1 MLITVLMRS
10 ITDYYPAPL
19 EQIPW
24 IDNPEIKVSRV
35 ESVEMPFRYVKGKN
49 GEITVPEVGREILS
63 SFGLVTSLT
72 DNVQGMIDLIKA
84 DSEKGF
90 GDLF

>member
-1 MLITVLMRS
+1 MKS
-10 ITDYYPAPL
+10 IINFCIAPL

-49 GEITVPEVGREILS
+49 GEITVPEVSRETLS
-63 SFGLVTSLT
+63 SFSLVTGLT
-72 DNVQGMIDLIKA
+72 D
-84 DSEKGF
+84 
-90 GDLF
+90 